1 MNILLFGLPGSG
13 KGTQGDNLVKEF
25 NLYKVSTGE
34 LLREEIEK
42 KTTLGIKIK
51 SIIDKGSL
59 VSDDITNNLIEKV
72 VLSKKYFNR
81 LIFDGYPRNLNQAKN
96 LDLLLK
102 KNNQR
107 ISLAISL
114 NVNEKIIV
122 KRILGRQVC
131 SKCNGTFNKFFNP
144 STDINHN
151 CGSKYLK
158 IRSDDKEETI
168 MNRIDTY
175 LKETLPI
182 LEYYKNQKLLY
193 EIDGMGKIHEIY
205 EEIRGFI
212 HSLDT

>member
-1 MNILLFGLPGSG
+1 M
-13 KGTQGDNLVKEF
+13 
-25 NLYKVSTGE
+25 
-34 LLREEIEK
+34 EK
-42 KTTLGIKIK
+42 F
-51 SIIDKGSL
+51 
-59 VSDDITNNLIEKV
+59 EKV
-72 VLSKKYFNR
+72 T
-81 LIFDGYPRNLNQAKN
+81 D
-96 LDLLLK
+96 
-102 KNNQR
+102 NQR

-182 LEYYKNQKLLY
+182 LDYYKNQNLLY
-193 EIDGMGKIHEIY
+193 EIDGMRDIPLIYKEIQRI
-205 EEIRGFI
+205 IRP
-212 HSLDT
+212 LET

>member
-59 VSDDITNNLIEKV
+59 VSDDNTNNLIEKV

-102 KNNQR
+102 KD
-107 ISLAISL
+107 SS
-114 NVNEKIIV
+114 
-122 KRILGRQVC
+122 
-131 SKCNGTFNKFFNP
+131 S
-144 STDINHN
+144 
-151 CGSKYLK
+151 
-158 IRSDDKEETI
+158 
-168 MNRIDTY
+168 
-175 LKETLPI
+175 
-182 LEYYKNQKLLY
+182 
-193 EIDGMGKIHEIY
+193 
-205 EEIRGFI
+205 
-212 HSLDT
+212 